1 MTPTPSDRRRALE
14 AIDHCLDVARSKNI
28 PDHENAIWSSGTS
41 ERPRITLDIL
51 ETCKSSL
58 KPDAAGEWLPLDQPI
73 GDRRAHDGGPIDILL
88 NANDRARIPD
98 VYFCFYSKQYLTGG
112 TDVPVI
118 LEGDPF
124 NKITHWT
131 LPPRLPPPPKK
142 DAADE

>member
-1 MTPTPSDRRRALE
+1 MTPTPSDRRRALAE
-14 AIDHCLDVARSKNI
+14 MPSPKMQ
-28 PDHENAIWSSGTS
+28 TS
-41 ERPRITLDIL
+41 LAPEWYVKHYDTI
-51 ETCKSSL
+51 KSSL
-58 KPDAAGEWLPLDQPI
+58 KSDAAGEWLPLDQPI